1 MTNLD
6 TGLKRDNTLLTKSH
20 LVKAVFFS
28 SSYVHMWELDHK
40 NAGCWRIDAFELL
53 VLKKSF
59 ESPLDSK
66 EIKPVNPK
74 GNQAWMSI
82 VRTDAGKDWGHEEKW
97 VTDHERWDGW
107 MASPTQWT
115 WVRANSLV
123 KHKEAWC
130 AVIHAVTKGWTQL
143 SDWSTTTTAWTI
155 REIKDIV
162 PFTVASKRIKLR
174 KEFYQGAERYGYWW
188 L

>member
-6 TGLKRDNTLLTKSH
+6 TGLKRDSTLLTKSH

-82 VRTDAGKDWGHEEKW
+82 VRTDAEAEAPILWPPDAKNWLFGKDWCWERLRTWGEVSDRPWEMRWLDGITNSMDMSSSKFLSEAQGSLMCCNPWGH
-97 VTDHERWDGW
+97 
-107 MASPTQWT
+107 
-115 WVRANSLV
+115 
-123 KHKEAWC
+123 
-130 AVIHAVTKGWTQL
+130 KGL
-143 SDWSTTTTAWTI
+143 DTT
-155 REIKDIV
+155 
-162 PFTVASKRIKLR
+162 
-174 KEFYQGAERYGYWW
+174 
-188 L
+188 